1 MYTAW
6 LISEARKWLEVAQE
20 KNCALWQRAHQPG
33 GKAIIVHMLL
43 DAEKTAITASLKL
56 FDKSV
61 VFVFS
66 YAVLQLQYER
76 GNKNLLLHIDIPNK
90 LSVCKSWMRGVVN

>member
-1 MYTAW
+1 
-6 LISEARKWLEVAQE
+6 
-20 KNCALWQRAHQPG
+20 
-33 GKAIIVHMLL
+33 MLL

-90 LSVCKSWMRGVVN
+90 LSVCKS